1 MYVKSMKKRK
11 NKKTEL
17 VKFKQTNLNQS
28 ETAKN
33 LQMVYVTLVG
43 QFAVE

>member
-1 MYVKSMKKRK
+1 MPKKK
-11 NKKTEL
+11 NNKTEL

-33 LQMVYVTLVG
+33 LQMVHLTLVG